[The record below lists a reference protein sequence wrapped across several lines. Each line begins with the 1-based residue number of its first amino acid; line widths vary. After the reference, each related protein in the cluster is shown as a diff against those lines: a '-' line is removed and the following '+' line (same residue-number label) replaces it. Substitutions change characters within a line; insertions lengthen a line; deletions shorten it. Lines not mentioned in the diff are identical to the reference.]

1 MPAQSEPGQAVP
13 QEPAAPALPAVWPG
27 TAHPLGATY
36 DGVGTNFA
44 LFSEVAERVELC
56 LLDDDGT
63 ETRTELREVD
73 GFVWHGYL
81 PTAGPGQRYGYRVHG
96 PYDPAAGQR
105 CDPAKL
111 LLDPY
116 AKAVEGAVTWD
127 PAVFSY
133 QFGDPGARNTDDSAP
148 FVPRSVV
155 VNPYFDWAGDRP
167 PRVGYLDSV
176 IYEAH
181 VRGLTRLH
189 PDVPED
195 ERGTYLGLSHPAII
209 DHLKSLGVTAI
220 ELMPAHQF
228 ISDDVL
234 AQRGL
239 SNYWGYNTIG
249 FFAPHNAYAAS
260 GQLGQQVQ
268 EFKAMV
274 RTMHEAGIEVIMDV
288 VYNHTAEG
296 NHLGPTLSLRGID
309 NASYYRLVDDDRRYY
324 MDTTGTGN
332 SLLMRNPQVL
342 QLIMDSLRYWVTEM
356 HVDGFRFDLAA
367 ALARQFHEV
376 DRLSSFF
383 DVVQQDP
390 VVSQVKLIAEPWD
403 VGDGGYQVGNF
414 PPLWTEW
421 NGKYR
426 DTVRDFWRGQS
437 ATLPEFASRLT
448 GSSDLYQ
455 SDGRSPVAS
464 VNFVTAHDGFTLA
477 DLVSFDHK
485 DNGAN
490 GEDGRDG
497 TDDNRSWNCGAEG
510 LTTEPAVRAL
520 RARQQRN
527 FLATL
532 LLSQGV
538 PMLLAGDELGRTQ
551 RGNNNAYC
559 QDNDIS
565 WVSWADGPGDEDLA
579 ETDGPLLDY
588 TRMLIGLRAS
598 HPVFR
603 RRRFFQ
609 GEPVSGPRG
618 QVGDIA
624 WFTPGGEEMT
634 DEDWS
639 AGFAKSLTVFL
650 NGDGISEP
658 GPRGQRV
665 RDDSFLLLFNA
676 SETDLKFA
684 IPPAR
689 YGEEWV
695 RVLDTAL
702 SAEPGAGYPGAGFVG
717 PGPGGAAR
725 PGDTIDVCHRSL
737 QVLRRA

>member
-1 MPAQSEPGQAVP
+1 LPAQSEPGQAVP
-13 QEPAAPALPAVWPG
+13 EEPAAPALPAVWPG

-44 LFSEVAERVELC
+44 LYSEVAERVELC
-56 LLDDDGT
+56 LLDEDGT

-133 QFGDPGARNTDDSAP
+133 QFGDPGQRNTDDSAP

-189 PDVPED
+189 PDIPED

-510 LTTEPAVRAL
+510 LTTEPAVRVL

-676 SETDLKFA
+676 SETDLKFS

-689 YGEEWV
+689 YGEQWV

-702 SAEPGAGYPGAGFVG
+702 SAEPGAGYPAAGFVG